1 MKCGPVPV
9 LFVLMLW
16 QQRNRNTFNG
26 VEPNDLRLNTLMRSL
41 MNWSGILLERDCAS
55 LLVFTDDLNCGY

>member
-1 MKCGPVPV
+1 MKCDPVPV

-16 QQRNRNTFNG
+16 QQRNRKTFNG

-41 MNWSGILLERDCAS
+41 MNWSGILLERDFAS